1 MSDHS
6 DEKETTAAA
15 VADIKDAQLPWTE
28 AEERVMKRKVDL
40 RVSRRLR
47 SFPLSRVA
55 ELFRRRRSMRSAP
68 IL

>member
-15 VADIKDAQLPWTE
+15 VAATKDAQLPWTE

-40 RVSRRLR
+40 RVSRR
-47 SFPLSRVA
+47 SPLGWA
-55 ELFRRRRSMRSAP
+55 EGLPPSPLFTVCNSVG
-68 IL
+68 